1 MALIYLSLGS
11 NVEAQRNI
19 EAALD
24 ALADTFGELIISSV
38 YESEAVGF
46 EGDSFYNLVVGI
58 HSAQSVG
65 ELSKIL
71 KAIEDAQGRDR
82 TAPKFGARSL
92 DIDILT
98 VDDRVGV
105 IDGVAIPRDE
115 VLKNAFVLQPLAE
128 IAPTTVHPQMGIS
141 FLQLWQDFDKN
152 KQKLWPIEFIWR
164 GENITRA
171 K

>member
-1 MALIYLSLGS
+1 VALIYLSLGS

-19 EAALD
+19 EAAMD
-24 ALADTFGELIISSV
+24 ALADTFGELIVSSV

-46 EGDSFYNLVVGI
+46 DGDSFYNLVVGI
-58 HSAQSVG
+58 HSAHSIG

-71 KAIEDAQGRDR
+71 KAVEDVQGRDR

-105 IDGVAIPRDE
+105 IDGVSIPRDE
-115 VLKNAFVLQPLAE
+115 ILKNAFVLQPLAE
-128 IAPTTVHPQMGIS
+128 IAATAVHPQVGTS
-141 FLQLWQDFDKN
+141 YLQLWQDFDKD
-152 KQKLWPIEFIWR
+152 KQKLWPIDFIWR

-171 K
+171 N